1 MLYQSYN
8 SSVTCRIVATSTLFV
23 AATILILL
31 FIPFSKA
38 MMVKDKEPSSYSSIL
53 KQVNSVNLNYYAIN
67 HNSTINDIALLTT
80 RSALNNNNDD
90 NNNKEKQ
97 ISGIIYTMKFECGV
111 ISEDAGLLTPGYYDT
126 DVSVFN
132 KQEYPV
138 TVLLNV
144 IVNNGSNSSS
154 NSIIKTL
161 QPQKSTGISCKDIVG
176 VFNIKIEKEL
186 VGGFMTILVRLD
198 NGILG
203 SLSNSGAINIT
214 PVIQSLSSLDQ
225 INLLDVRLFY
235 SANSF
240 VASPPQNHVVVHKIG
255 FSILNATHGKI
266 PQSMTLKTL
275 YVNSQ
280 SLANTI
286 FDPEAQVKRILAG
299 KYNLSS
305 SELTNLKVKIY
316 DIHTS
321 ATTILDRYAIS
332 SLHIQPQAIYQ

>member
-1 MLYQSYN
+1 MLCQSYN
-8 SSVTCRIVATSTLFV
+8 SNVTCCIVATSTLFV
-23 AATILILL
+23 AAAILMLL

-38 MMVKDKEPSSYSSIL
+38 MMVKDREPYSSSTML
-53 KQVNSVNLNYYAIN
+53 KQVNSVNLGYYAIK
-67 HNSTINDIALLTT
+67 HNSTINDFSLLTN
-80 RSALNNNNDD
+80 RSALND
-90 NNNKEKQ
+90 NKEKQ

-111 ISEDAGLLTPGYYDT
+111 ISEEAGLLTPGYYDT

-132 KQEYPV
+132 KQEYPI

-144 IVNNGSNSSS
+144 IVNNGGNSSS

-161 QPQKSTGISCKDIVG
+161 QPQKSTGISCKDILA

-186 VGGFMTILVRLD
+186 VEGFMTILVQLD

-214 PVIQSLSSLDQ
+214 PVLQSLSSLDQ

-240 VASPPQNHVVVHKIG
+240 VASPPQNHVVVDKIG
-255 FSILNATHGKI
+255 FSILNATSGKI
-266 PQSMTLKTL
+266 PHSMLLKTL
-275 YVNSQ
+275 YVTSQ

-286 FDPEAQVKRILAG
+286 FDPETQVKRILAG

-305 SELTNLKVKIY
+305 SELTNLKIKIY
-316 DIHTS
+316 DINTA
-321 ATTILDRYAIS
+321 ATTIVDRHAIS
-332 SLHIQPQAIYQ
+332 SLHIQPQAIYK